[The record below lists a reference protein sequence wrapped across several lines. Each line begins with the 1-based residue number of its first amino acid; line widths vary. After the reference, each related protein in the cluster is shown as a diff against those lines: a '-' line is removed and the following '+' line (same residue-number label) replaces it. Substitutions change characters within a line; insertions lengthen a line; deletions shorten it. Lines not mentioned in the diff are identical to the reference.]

1 MRKSTKYDLVE
12 YYYIVR
18 MMLVSPLNYLNIDI
32 VNALPSLCEPPI
44 YLRNRWSAN
53 EKDLTLQIENVA
65 FYKIQNGAQIY
76 VCPHP
81 ISDPDSIQLFLNGSV
96 LGAVLHQRGIMPFH
110 GSSFIFKNQGVLIC
124 GNSGVGKSSV
134 VAAFCQDEGRLV
146 NDDITPICFDKEHI
160 MMIPLSTKVKLWDDA
175 ISLLQLDKTDL
186 KKIRPSLN
194 KYYVPEITREE
205 NIQPLLHTLI
215 VLRTHNQSHFEIKRP
230 QGIER
235 FNYLR
240 HNIYRKVY
248 LKGMPQ
254 TEKKYFRQ
262 LLTAANLLDVVVV
275 FRPQTSNA
283 LETMKYIREQILL

>member
-1 MRKSTKYDLVE
+1 MELESPFNNVTILVVGDFPCLKE
-12 YYYIVR
+12 
-18 MMLVSPLNYLNIDI
+18 
-32 VNALPSLCEPPI
+32 LPICQKRI
-44 YLRNRWSAN
+44 WCAN
-53 EKDLTLQIENVA
+53 ENELTLQIEHIA
-65 FYKIQNGAQIY
+65 FCKIENGTKVDVY
-76 VCPHP
+76 PYP
-81 ISDPDSIQLFLNGSV
+81 NSDKDSIQLFLNGSV

-110 GSSFIFKNQGVLIC
+110 GSSFIFKDRGVLIC

-146 NDDITPICFDKEHI
+146 NDDITPICFDNERI
-160 MMIPLSTKVKLWDDA
+160 MMVPLSTKVKLWDDA
-175 ISLLQLDKTDL
+175 ISLLQLDKNGL

-194 KYYVPEITREE
+194 KYYVSGFARQEE
-205 NIQPLLHTLI
+205 KQPLLHTFI
-215 VLRTHNQSHFEIKRP
+215 VLRTHNQNNFEIKRP

-254 TEKKYFRQ
+254 TERKYFGQ
-262 LLTAANLLDVVVV
+262 LLTAATLLDVVVV

-283 LETMKYIREQILL
+283 LETMRYIREQVLL

>member
-1 MRKSTKYDLVE
+1 MEIISPFNDVTVNV
-12 YYYIVR
+12 VR
-18 MMLVSPLNYLNIDI
+18 NIS
-32 VNALPSLCEPPI
+32 SLHELPI
-44 YLRNRWSAN
+44 YQNSIWCAN
-53 EKDLTLQIENVA
+53 ENELAFKIEHIA
-65 FYKIQNGAQIY
+65 SYKIQNGTKVDVY
-76 VCPHP
+76 PHP
-81 ISDPDSIQLFLNGSV
+81 DSDIDSIQLFLNGSV
-96 LGAVLHQRGIMPFH
+96 LGAVLHQRGILPFH
-110 GSSFIFKNQGVLIC
+110 GSSFIYKGRGVLIC
-124 GNSGVGKSSV
+124 GNAGVGKSSV
-134 VAAFCQDEGRLV
+134 VASFCREEGRLV
-146 NDDITPICFDKEHI
+146 NDDITPVCFDNEHI
-160 MMIPLSTKVKLWDDA
+160 MMVPLSTNLKLWDDA

-205 NIQPLLHTLI
+205 NIQPLLHALI

>member
-1 MRKSTKYDLVE
+1 MEFPFETITIHRVEEKLSITNSLFSRKFLFANQE
-12 YYYIVR
+12 ELLLYI
-18 MMLVSPLNYLNIDI
+18 ND
-32 VNALPSLCEPPI
+32 
-44 YLRNRWSAN
+44 
-53 EKDLTLQIENVA
+53 VA
-65 FYKIQNGAQIY
+65 VYKIYKG
-76 VCPHP
+76 
-81 ISDPDSIQLFLNGSV
+81 SDVFINAHSNSDKDSIQLFLNGSV

-110 GSSFIFKNQGVLIC
+110 GSSFIFKYRGVLIC

-146 NDDITPICFDKEHI
+146 NDDITPICFDNERI
-160 MMIPLSTKVKLWDDA
+160 MMVPLCTKVKLWDDA
-175 ISLLQLDKTDL
+175 ISLLQLDKNGL

-194 KYYVPEITREE
+194 KYYVSGFARQEE
-205 NIQPLLHTLI
+205 KQPLLHTFI
-215 VLRTHNQSHFEIKRP
+215 VLRTHNQNNFEIKRP

-254 TEKKYFRQ
+254 TERKYFGQ
-262 LLTAANLLDVVVV
+262 LLTAATLLDVVVV

-283 LETMKYIREQILL
+283 LETMRYIREQVLL